1 MTTKPR
7 RPRRSLLAAVAAA
20 ALGVVGLAAA
30 PASAQEWRGWN
41 IHAADYPNG
50 IGMDAFTRIVGERT
64 SNRIRMRTFHS
75 AQLGQQDEAIQ
86 QMRLGT
92 IDFANF
98 NLSPFNNLA
107 PTTNVVTLPFL
118 FRDVGHMQRAIDGPA
133 GEAISAD
140 LERIGI
146 IALAW
151 YDAGARSIY
160 TTRPVRTPADLRGM
174 KIRVQTSD
182 LWIDLM
188 RALNA
193 NPTPLPFGEVFTSLQ
208 SGVIDGAE
216 NNWPSYEST
225 RHFEVA
231 RFYSTTEHSNVPE
244 VLAVSQQRWRRLNE
258 QERAI
263 LRDAARESARIQRAA
278 WADRERVSRERVIAA
293 GVTVIE
299 IQDRAPWATLM
310 EPVYAKYAADARL
323 AALVQQI
330 RALP

>member
-1 MTTKPR
+1 MTTKPQ

-231 RFYSTTEHSNVPE
+231 RYYSTTEHSNVPE

-278 WADRERVSRERVIAA
+278 WADRERVSRERVVAA

>member
-1 MTTKPR
+1 MTPKPK
-7 RPRRSLLAAVAAA
+7 RPRRALFAAVAAA
-20 ALGVVGLAAA
+20 ALGVLGLGAA
-30 PASAQEWRGWN
+30 PAAAQEWRGWN

-50 IGMDAFTRIVGERT
+50 QGMDAFTRMVAERT
-64 SNRIRMRTFHS
+64 NNRIRMRTFHS

-98 NLSPFNNLA
+98 NLSPLNNLA
-107 PTTNVVTLPFL
+107 PSTGVLTLPFI
-118 FRDVGHMQRAIDGPA
+118 FRDVAHSHRVVDGPV
-133 GEAISAD
+133 GEEIARD
-140 LERIGI
+140 LERIG
-146 IALAW
+146 LVTLSW
-151 YDAGARSIY
+151 YDAGARSLY
-160 TTRPVRTPADLRGM
+160 TRQPVRTPADLRGM

-188 RALNA
+188 RAMGA

-231 RFYSTTEHSNVPE
+231 RYYTTTEHSNVPE
-244 VLAVSQQRWRRLNE
+244 VLVVGQQRWRRLSE
-258 QERAI
+258 ADRAI
-263 LRDAARESARIQRAA
+263 LRDAAGESTRIQRAA
-278 WADRERVSRERVIAA
+278 WAERERVSRERVTAA

-299 IQDRAPWATLM
+299 VTDRAPWQALM
-310 EPVYAKYAADARL
+310 APVYQKYAGSGQMAELLRR
-323 AALVQQI
+323 I
-330 RALP
+330 RETQ

>member
-1 MTTKPR
+1 MTPTPR
-7 RPRRSLLAAVAAA
+7 RPRRALFAAVAAA
-20 ALGVVGLAAA
+20 ALGVLGLAGPAA
-30 PASAQEWRGWN
+30 AQEWRGWN

-50 IGMDAFTRIVGERT
+50 IGMDAFTRMVAERT
-64 SNRIRMRTFHS
+64 NNRIRMRTFHS

-107 PTTNVVTLPFL
+107 PSTNVVTLPFL
-118 FRDVGHMQRAIDGPA
+118 FRNVAHMQAAIDGPA
-133 GEAISAD
+133 GEAIARD
-140 LERIGI
+140 LEGIGI
-146 IALAW
+146 IALSW
-151 YDAGARSIY
+151 YDAGARSLY

-188 RALNA
+188 RALGA

-231 RFYSTTEHSNVPE
+231 RYYSTTEHSNVPE
-244 VLAVSQQRWRRLNE
+244 VLAVSRQRWQRLSE
-258 QERAI
+258 ADRAI
-263 LRDAARESARIQRAA
+263 LRDTARESAAIQRRA
-278 WADRERVSRERVIAA
+278 WAERETVSRQRVIAA
-293 GVTVIE
+293 GVTVID
-299 IQDRAPWATLM
+299 IADRTPWSALM

-323 AALVQQI
+323 AALVRQI
-330 RALP
+330 RAMP

>member
-1 MTTKPR
+1 MIRKTVSR
-7 RPRRSLLAAVAAA
+7 AVRAVAVAAA
-20 ALGVVGLAAA
+20 VLLPFA
-30 PASAQEWRGWN
+30 PGAGSAQEWRGWN

-50 IGMDAFTRIVGERT
+50 RGLDRFAELVGSR
-64 SNRIRMRTFHS
+64 SNNRMRLRTYHS

-86 QMRLGT
+86 QMRLGS

-107 PTTNVVTLPFL
+107 PSTNVVTLPFL
-118 FRDVGHMQRAIDGPA
+118 FRDVAHSHAAIDGVA
-133 GEAISAD
+133 GQEIARD
-140 LERIGI
+140 LEQIGI
-146 IALAW
+146 IALSW
-151 YDAGARSIY
+151 FDAGARSLY

-188 RALNA
+188 RALGA

-231 RFYSTTEHSNVPE
+231 RFYTTTEHSNVPE
-244 VLAVSQQRWRRLNE
+244 VLAVSQQRWRRLNDA
-258 QERAI
+258 ERNI
-263 LRDAARESARIQRAA
+263 LRDAAREAATLQRQL
-278 WADRERVSRERVIAA
+278 WAEREVASRQRVVAA
-293 GVTVIE
+293 GATVIE
-299 IQDRAPWATLM
+299 IQDRSPWSALM
-310 EPVYAKYAADARL
+310 APVYEKYTGGNARL
-323 AALVQQI
+323 SGLVQQI
-330 RALP
+330 RALR

>member
-1 MTTKPR
+1 MKLTRVLK
-7 RPRRSLLAAVAAA
+7 AAAIAAA
-20 ALGVVGLAAA
+20 ALIPWAAT
-30 PASAQEWRGWN
+30 PGQAQEWRGWN

-50 IGMDAFTRIVGERT
+50 RGMDRFGELVQQRT
-64 SNRIRMRTFHS
+64 NNRIRMRTYHS

-86 QMRLGT
+86 QMRLGS

-107 PTTNVVTLPFL
+107 PSTQVVTLPFL
-118 FRDVGHMQRAIDGPA
+118 FRNVAHMQAAIDGVA
-133 GEAISAD
+133 GQEIAKD
-140 LERIGI
+140 LEAIGI

-151 YDAGARSIY
+151 YDAGARSLY
-160 TTRPVRTPADLRGM
+160 TVRPVRTPADVRGM

-188 RALNA
+188 RAMGA

-231 RFYSTTEHSNVPE
+231 RFYTTTEHSNVPE
-244 VLAVSQQRWRRLNE
+244 VLAVGVQRWRRLSP
-258 QERAI
+258 QDQAI
-263 LRDAARESARIQRAA
+263 LRDAARESATLQRQL
-278 WADRERVSRERVIAA
+278 WAEREQTSRRRVEQA

-299 IQDRAPWATLM
+299 ITDRSPWAQLM
-310 EPVYAKYAADARL
+310 EPVYQKYTGSNPRL
-323 AALVQQI
+323 SGLVQSI

>member
-1 MTTKPR
+1 MTPKTT
-7 RPRRSLLAAVAAA
+7 RPRRALFAAVAAV
-20 ALGVVGLAAA
+20 ALGMLGLGAA
-30 PASAQEWRGWN
+30 PAAAQEWRGWN

-64 SNRIRMRTFHS
+64 NNRIRMRTFHS

-118 FRDVGHMQRAIDGPA
+118 FRNVAHMQAAIDGPA
-133 GEAISAD
+133 GAAIAAD

-188 RALNA
+188 RNLGA

-244 VLAVSQQRWRRLNE
+244 VLAVSAQRWNRLSPAD
-258 QERAI
+258 RTI
-263 LRDAARESARIQRAA
+263 LREAAQESSRIQRAA
-278 WADRERVSRERVIAA
+278 WAERERVSRERVVAA

-299 IQDRAPWATLM
+299 ITDRAPWAALM
-310 EPVYAKYAADARL
+310 EPVYAKYASEPRL
-323 AALVQQI
+323 AALVRQI
-330 RALP
+330 REMP

>member
-1 MTTKPR
+1 MHPTPR
-7 RPRRSLLAAVAAA
+7 RRGRLLLAALATA
-20 ALGVVGLAAA
+20 ALGAIGLGATPAA
-30 PASAQEWRGWN
+30 AQEWRGWN

-50 IGMDAFTRIVGERT
+50 IGMDAFTRMVGERT

-133 GEAISAD
+133 GEAIAQD

-146 IALAW
+146 VALSW
-151 YDAGARSIY
+151 YDAGARSLY

-188 RALNA
+188 RALGA

-231 RFYSTTEHSNVPE
+231 RYYSTTEHSNVPE
-244 VLAVSQQRWRRLNE
+244 VLAVSAQRWRRLNE

-263 LRDAARESARIQRAA
+263 LRDAARESAAIQRRA
-278 WADRERVSRERVIAA
+278 WAERERVSRERVVAA

-299 IQDRAPWATLM
+299 ISDRTPWAAMM

-323 AALVQQI
+323 AALVRQI
-330 RALP
+330 RELQ

>member
-1 MTTKPR
+1 MK
-7 RPRRSLLAAVAAA
+7 LARVLRNAAIAAA
-20 ALGVVGLAAA
+20 ALVPWLAA

-50 IGMDAFTRIVGERT
+50 QGMDRFAQLVMQRT
-64 SNRIRMRTFHS
+64 NNRIRMRTYHS

-86 QMRLGT
+86 QMRLGS

-107 PTTNVVTLPFL
+107 PATNVVTLPFL
-118 FRDVGHMQRAIDGPA
+118 FRDVAHSHRAIDGIA
-133 GEAISAD
+133 GEEIARD
-140 LERIGI
+140 LEQIGI

-151 YDAGARSIY
+151 YDAGARSLY
-160 TTRPVRTPADLRGM
+160 TVRPVRTPADVRGM

-188 RALNA
+188 RALGA

-231 RFYSTTEHSNVPE
+231 RFYTTTEHSNVPE
-244 VLAVSQQRWRRLNE
+244 VLAVSRQRWQRLNE
-258 QERAI
+258 EERNI
-263 LRDAARESARIQRAA
+263 LRDAARESAALQRRL
-278 WADRERVSRERVIAA
+278 WAEREQVSRRRVEAA

-299 IQDRAPWATLM
+299 ITDRRPWAELM
-310 EPVYAKYAADARL
+310 APVYQKYTGSNPRL
-323 AALVQQI
+323 ASLVQRI
-330 RALP
+330 RELQ

>member
-1 MTTKPR
+1 MTASPR
-7 RPRRSLLAAVAAA
+7 RPRRALFAAVAAA
-20 ALGVVGLAAA
+20 ALGVLGLGAA
-30 PASAQEWRGWN
+30 PAAAQEWRGWN

-50 IGMDAFTRIVGERT
+50 VGMEAFTRMVAERT

-118 FRDVGHMQRAIDGPA
+118 FRDVAHMQRAIDGPA
-133 GEAISAD
+133 GEAIAAD

-146 IALAW
+146 IALSW
-151 YDAGARSIY
+151 YDAGARSLY
-160 TTRPVRTPADLRGM
+160 TTRPVRAPADLRGM

-188 RALNA
+188 RALGA

-231 RFYSTTEHSNVPE
+231 RFYTTTEHSNVPE
-244 VLAVSQQRWRRLNE
+244 VLAVSAQRWRRLNE
-258 QERAI
+258 ADRAI
-263 LRDAARESARIQRAA
+263 LRDAARESAAIQRRS
-278 WADRERVSRERVIAA
+278 WAEREQTSRQRVTAA

-299 IQDRAPWATLM
+299 VTDRAPWAALM

-323 AALVQQI
+323 AALVRQI
-330 RALP
+330 RELQ

>member
-1 MTTKPR
+1 MTPSTT
-7 RPRRSLLAAVAAA
+7 RPRRALFAAVAAV
-20 ALGVVGLAAA
+20 ALGMFGVTAA
-30 PASAQEWRGWN
+30 PAAAQEWRGWN

-50 IGMDAFTRIVGERT
+50 IGMDAFTRLVGERT
-64 SNRIRMRTFHS
+64 NNRIRMRTFHS

-107 PTTNVVTLPFL
+107 PSTNVVTLPFL
-118 FRDVGHMQRAIDGPA
+118 FRNVAHMQAAIDGPA
-133 GEAISAD
+133 GAAIAED
-140 LERIGI
+140 LEKIGI
-146 IALAW
+146 IALSW
-151 YDAGARSIY
+151 YDAGARSLY

-188 RALNA
+188 RALGA

-231 RFYSTTEHSNVPE
+231 RYYTTTEHSNVPE
-244 VLAVSQQRWRRLNE
+244 VLAVSVQRWRRLSE
-258 QERAI
+258 ADRAI
-263 LRDAARESARIQRAA
+263 LRDAAQESSRIQRAA
-278 WADRERVSRERVIAA
+278 WAERERVSRERVVAA

-299 IQDRAPWATLM
+299 ITDRTPWASLM
-310 EPVYAKYAADARL
+310 EPVYAKYASDPRL
-323 AALVQQI
+323 AALVRQI
-330 RALP
+330 REMP

>member
-1 MTTKPR
+1 MNPLR
-7 RPRRSLLAAVAAA
+7 LLKHAAIAAA
-20 ALGVVGLAAA
+20 ALIPWLTA
-30 PASAQEWRGWN
+30 PGAVAQEWRGWN

-50 IGMDAFTRIVGERT
+50 RGMDRFTELVAQRT
-64 SNRIRMRTFHS
+64 ANRIRMRTFHS

-107 PTTNVVTLPFL
+107 PSTQVVTLPFL
-118 FRDVGHMQRAIDGPA
+118 FRDVAHMQRAIDGPA
-133 GEAISAD
+133 GEEIARE
-140 LERIGI
+140 LEAIGI

-160 TTRPVRTPADLRGM
+160 TVRPVRTPADLRGM

-188 RALNA
+188 RALGA

-244 VLAVSQQRWRRLNE
+244 VLAVSRQRWQRLNE
-258 QERAI
+258 QERGI
-263 LRDAARESARIQRAA
+263 LRTAAQESATFQRQL
-278 WADRERVSRERVIAA
+278 WAERELVSRRRVEQA

-299 IQDRAPWATLM
+299 IADRRPWAELM
-310 EPVYAKYAADARL
+310 APVYQKYTGNNPRL
-323 AALVQQI
+323 SSMVERI
-330 RALP
+330 RAMP

>member
-1 MTTKPR
+1 MSAPAP
-7 RPRRSLLAAVAAA
+7 RPRRALLSAVAAA
-20 ALGVVGLAAA
+20 ALGMLGLSAA
-30 PASAQEWRGWN
+30 PAAAQEWRGWN

-50 IGMDAFTRIVGERT
+50 LGMDAFTRLVAERT
-64 SNRIRMRTFHS
+64 NNRIRMRTFHS

-98 NLSPFNNLA
+98 NLSPLNNLA
-107 PTTNVVTLPFL
+107 PSTGVLTLPFI
-118 FRDVGHMQRAIDGPA
+118 FRDVAHSHRVVDGPV
-133 GEAISAD
+133 GEEIARD
-140 LERIGI
+140 LERIGLVT
-146 IALAW
+146 LAW
-151 YDAGARSIY
+151 YDAGARSLY
-160 TTRPVRTPADLRGM
+160 TVRPVRTPADLRGM

-188 RALNA
+188 RAMGA

-231 RFYSTTEHSNVPE
+231 RFYTTTEHSNVPE
-244 VLAVSQQRWRRLNE
+244 VLVVGQHRWRRLSE
-258 QERAI
+258 ADRAI
-263 LRDAARESARIQRAA
+263 LRDAARESSRIQRAA
-278 WADRERVSRERVIAA
+278 WAERERVSRERVVAA

-299 IQDRAPWATLM
+299 VTDRAPWQALM
-310 EPVYAKYAADARL
+310 APVYAKYAGSGQMAELLRR
-323 AALVQQI
+323 I
-330 RALP
+330 RETQ

>member
-1 MTTKPR
+1 MKLTRVLK
-7 RPRRSLLAAVAAA
+7 AAAIAAA
-20 ALGVVGLAAA
+20 ALLPWA
-30 PASAQEWRGWN
+30 PTPGQAQEWRGWN

-50 IGMDAFTRIVGERT
+50 RGMDRFGELVMQRT
-64 SNRIRMRTFHS
+64 NNRIRMRTYHS

-86 QMRLGT
+86 QMRLGS

-107 PTTNVVTLPFL
+107 PSTQVVTLPFL
-118 FRDVGHMQRAIDGPA
+118 FRNVEHMQRAIDGVA
-133 GEAISAD
+133 GEEIAKD
-140 LERIGI
+140 LEQIGI

-151 YDAGARSIY
+151 YDAGARSLY
-160 TTRPVRTPADLRGM
+160 TVRPVRTPADVRGM

-188 RALNA
+188 RAMGA

-231 RFYSTTEHSNVPE
+231 RFYTTTEHSNVPE
-244 VLAVSQQRWRRLNE
+244 VLAVGVQRWRRLNE
-258 QERAI
+258 QERNI
-263 LRDAARESARIQRAA
+263 LRDAARESAAFQRQL
-278 WADRERVSRERVIAA
+278 WAEREQVSRRRVEAA

-299 IQDRAPWATLM
+299 ITDRSPWAQLM
-310 EPVYAKYAADARL
+310 EPVYQKYTGNNPRL
-323 AALVQQI
+323 SGMVQRI
-330 RALP
+330 RELP

>member
-1 MTTKPR
+1 MKAMR
-7 RPRRSLLAAVAAA
+7 ALRAAALAAA
-20 ALGVVGLAAA
+20 ALLPWMASPG
-30 PASAQEWRGWN
+30 SAQEWRGWN

-50 IGMDAFTRIVGERT
+50 RGMDRFGELVMQRT
-64 SNRIRMRTFHS
+64 SNRIRMRTYHS

-86 QMRLGT
+86 QMRLGS

-107 PTTNVVTLPFL
+107 PSTNVVTLPFL
-118 FRDVGHMQRAIDGPA
+118 FRDVAHSHAAIDGPA
-133 GEAISAD
+133 GEEIARD
-140 LERIGI
+140 LEAIGI

-151 YDAGARSIY
+151 YDAGARSLY

-188 RALNA
+188 RALGA

-231 RFYSTTEHSNVPE
+231 RFYTTTEHSNVPE
-244 VLAVSQQRWRRLNE
+244 VLAVSQQRWRRLNDA
-258 QERAI
+258 ERNI
-263 LRDAARESARIQRAA
+263 LRDAARESATFQRQL
-278 WADRERVSRERVIAA
+278 WAERERTSRERVVAA

-299 IQDRAPWATLM
+299 VTDRAPWAALM
-310 EPVYAKYAADARL
+310 QPVYEKYTGGNARL
-323 AALVQQI
+323 SGLVQRI
-330 RALP
+330 RDLR

>member
-1 MTTKPR
+1 MKALNFVR
-7 RPRRSLLAAVAAA
+7 AAALAAA
-20 ALGVVGLAAA
+20 ALLPFMPGT
-30 PASAQEWRGWN
+30 SQAQEWRGWN

-50 IGMDAFTRIVGERT
+50 RGMDRFGELVMQRT
-64 SNRIRMRTFHS
+64 NNRIRMRTFHS

-86 QMRLGT
+86 QMRLGA
-92 IDFANF
+92 IDFGNF

-107 PTTNVVTLPFL
+107 PSTNVVTLPFL
-118 FRDVGHMQRAIDGPA
+118 FRDVAHSHAAIDGVA
-133 GEAISAD
+133 GQEIARD
-140 LERIGI
+140 LEAIGI

-188 RALNA
+188 RALGA

-208 SGVIDGAE
+208 SGVVDGAE

-231 RFYSTTEHSNVPE
+231 RFYTTTEHSNVPE
-244 VLAVSQQRWRRLNE
+244 VLAVSRQRWQRLNDV
-258 QERAI
+258 ERNT
-263 LRDAARESARIQRAA
+263 LRDAARESAVFQRQL
-278 WADRERVSRERVIAA
+278 WAEREQVSRARVIAA
-293 GVTVIE
+293 GTTVIE
-299 IQDRAPWATLM
+299 ITDRAPWSALM
-310 EPVYAKYAADARL
+310 APVYEKYTGSNPRL
-323 AALVQQI
+323 SGMVEQI
-330 RALP
+330 RALR

>member
-1 MTTKPR
+1 MTPTPP
-7 RPRRSLLAAVAAA
+7 RPRRALFAAVAAA
-20 ALGVVGLAAA
+20 ALGVLGLGAA
-30 PASAQEWRGWN
+30 PAAAQEWRGWN

-50 IGMDAFTRIVGERT
+50 IGMDAFARMVGERT
-64 SNRIRMRTFHS
+64 NNRIRMRTFHS

-107 PTTNVVTLPFL
+107 PSTNVVTLPFL
-118 FRDVGHMQRAIDGPA
+118 FRDVAHMQRAIDGPA
-133 GEAISAD
+133 GEAIARD
-140 LERIGI
+140 LEAIGI
-146 IALAW
+146 IALSW
-151 YDAGARSIY
+151 YDAGARSLY

-188 RALNA
+188 RAMGA

-231 RFYSTTEHSNVPE
+231 RYYTDTQHSNVPE
-244 VLAVSQQRWRRLNE
+244 VLAVSRQRWQRLNE
-258 QERAI
+258 ADRAI
-263 LRDAARESARIQRAA
+263 LRDAARESAVIQRRA
-278 WADRERVSRERVIAA
+278 WAEREQVSRQRVVAA
-293 GVTVIE
+293 GVTVID
-299 IQDRAPWATLM
+299 ITDRRPWSALM

-323 AALVQQI
+323 AALVAQI
-330 RALP
+330 RAMP

>member
-1 MTTKPR
+1 MTHRTR
-7 RPRRSLLAAVAAA
+7 RPRRFLAAALAAVSLG
-20 ALGVVGLAAA
+20 ALGLAAA
-30 PASAQEWRGWN
+30 PAAAQEWRGWN

-50 IGMDAFTRIVGERT
+50 QGMDAFTRMVAERT
-64 SNRIRMRTFHS
+64 NNRIRMRTFHS

-107 PTTNVVTLPFL
+107 PSTNVVTLPFL
-118 FRDVGHMQRAIDGPA
+118 FRNVAHMQAAIDGPA
-133 GEAISAD
+133 GEAIARD
-140 LERIGI
+140 LENIGI
-146 IALAW
+146 IALSW
-151 YDAGARSIY
+151 YDAGARSLY
-160 TTRPVRTPADLRGM
+160 TVRPVRTPADVRGM

-188 RALNA
+188 RAMGA

-231 RFYSTTEHSNVPE
+231 RYYTTTEHSNVPE
-244 VLAVSQQRWRRLNE
+244 VLAVSRQRWQRLNE
-258 QERAI
+258 ADRAI
-263 LRDAARESARIQRAA
+263 LRDAARESAVLQRRA
-278 WADRERVSRERVIAA
+278 WAERERVSRDRVVAA

-299 IQDRAPWATLM
+299 ITDRAPWAALM

-323 AALVQQI
+323 AALVRQI
-330 RALP
+330 REMP

>member
-1 MTTKPR
+1 MKATPMR
-7 RPRRSLLAAVAAA
+7 RGRRLLAALATV
-20 ALGVVGLAAA
+20 ALGAVGLAA
-30 PASAQEWRGWN
+30 PAAAQEWRGWN

-50 IGMDAFTRIVGERT
+50 QGMDAFTRIVGERT
-64 SNRIRMRTFHS
+64 NNRIRMRTFHS

-107 PTTNVVTLPFL
+107 ASTNVVTLPFL
-118 FRDVGHMQRAIDGPA
+118 FRDVAHMQAAIDGPA
-133 GEAISAD
+133 GEVIARE
-140 LERIGI
+140 LEAIGI
-146 IALAW
+146 VALSW
-151 YDAGARSIY
+151 YDAGARSLY

-188 RALNA
+188 RALGA

-231 RFYSTTEHSNVPE
+231 RYYSTTEHSNVPE
-244 VLAVSQQRWRRLNE
+244 VLAVSLQRWRRLSE
-258 QERAI
+258 ADRTVLRA
-263 LRDAARESARIQRAA
+263 AARESAQIQRRL
-278 WADRERVSRERVIAA
+278 WAERERTSRERVVAA
-293 GVTVIE
+293 GVTVID
-299 IQDRAPWATLM
+299 IADRTPWSSLM
-310 EPVYAKYAADARL
+310 EPVYAKYASTPALAD
-323 AALVQQI
+323 LVRRI
-330 RALP
+330 RELR

>member
-231 RFYSTTEHSNVPE
+231 RYYSTTEHSNVPE

-278 WADRERVSRERVIAA
+278 WADRERVSRERVVAA

>member
-1 MTTKPR
+1 MKAMRTLR
-7 RPRRSLLAAVAAA
+7 AVALAAA
-20 ALGVVGLAAA
+20 ALLPWLPNTGA
-30 PASAQEWRGWN
+30 AQEWRGWN

-50 IGMDAFTRIVGERT
+50 RGLDRFGELVGQRT
-64 SNRIRMRTFHS
+64 SNRIRMRTYHS

-86 QMRLGT
+86 QMRLGS

-107 PTTNVVTLPFL
+107 PSTNVVTLPFL
-118 FRDVGHMQRAIDGPA
+118 FRDVAHSHVAIDGIA
-133 GEAISAD
+133 GQEIARDLEAI
-140 LERIGI
+140 GI
-146 IALAW
+146 VALAW
-151 YDAGARSIY
+151 FDAGARSLY

-188 RALNA
+188 RALGA

-244 VLAVSQQRWRRLNE
+244 VLAVSQQRWRRLNDA
-258 QERAI
+258 ERNI
-263 LRDAARESARIQRAA
+263 LRDSAREAATLQRQL
-278 WADRERVSRERVIAA
+278 WAEREVASRQRVVAA

-299 IQDRAPWATLM
+299 IADRSPWSQLM
-310 EPVYAKYAADARL
+310 APVYEKYTGSNPRL
-323 AALVQQI
+323 STMVRQI
-330 RALP
+330 RELR

>member
-1 MTTKPR
+1 MPHTLLR
-7 RPRRSLLAAVAAA
+7 RGLLAAA
-20 ALGVVGLAAA
+20 ALALGTLTLAAL
-30 PASAQEWRGWN
+30 PAAAQEWRGWN

-50 IGMDAFTRIVGERT
+50 QGMDAFARMVGERT
-64 SNRIRMRTFHS
+64 NNRIRMRTFHS

-92 IDFANF
+92 IDFGNF

-118 FRDVGHMQRAIDGPA
+118 FRNVSHMQRAIDGPA
-133 GEAISAD
+133 GEAIARE
-140 LERIGI
+140 LEGIGI
-146 IALAW
+146 IPLAW
-151 YDAGARSIY
+151 YDAGARSLY
-160 TTRPVRTPADLRGM
+160 TIRPVRTPADLRGM

-188 RALNA
+188 RALGA

-231 RFYSTTEHSNVPE
+231 RFYTTTEHSNVPE
-244 VLAVSQQRWRRLNE
+244 VLAVSRQRWQRLNE

-263 LRDAARESARIQRAA
+263 LRASAQESAVLQRRL
-278 WADRERVSRERVIAA
+278 WAEREQVSRQRVIAA

-299 IQDRAPWATLM
+299 IQDRAPWAAMM
-310 EPVYAKYAADARL
+310 EPVYARYASEARL
-323 AALVQQI
+323 AELVRQI
-330 RALP
+330 RAMP